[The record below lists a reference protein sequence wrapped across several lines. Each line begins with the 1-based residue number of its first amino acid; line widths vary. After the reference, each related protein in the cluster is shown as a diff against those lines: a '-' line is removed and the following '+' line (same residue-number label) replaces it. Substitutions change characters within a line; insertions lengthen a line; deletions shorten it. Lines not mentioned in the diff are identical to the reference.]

1 MNHIKTTKDAYCI
14 DDDYTKERKDVHK
27 TIIDYF
33 FNTAQN
39 TKEPPQAILL
49 GGGSASGKS
58 TLTKFWIKAYEMNH
72 IPLVCIDCDEIKLL
86 IPDYENVKKYNEE
99 TAAFYVHDESS
110 DIAEALLK
118 RCIQEK
124 KNLIYDG
131 TMKNLNKYKRL
142 VEYLI
147 ENEYNITVTV
157 VDVPIEIA
165 KERAEVRFLETGR
178 RVPDGIIEESH
189 REVPKTFV
197 AIKEMV
203 HEYTLYDTS
212 GIEPIEIIEKTEEG
226 KINVYDEK
234 RLEQF
239 YSKAELGLNI

>member
-1 MNHIKTTKDAYCI
+1 MKTTKDTYCVDGAY
-14 DDDYTKERKDVHK
+14 TNERKDIHK
-27 TIIDYF
+27 KIIDYF

-39 TKEPPQAILL
+39 IKEPPQAILL

-58 TLTKFWIKAYEMNH
+58 TLAKFWVKAYEKNF
-72 IPLVCIDCDEIKLL
+72 IPLVYIDCDEIKLL
-86 IPDYENVKKYNEE
+86 IPDYENVKTYNEE

-110 DIAEALLK
+110 DVAEALLRK
-118 RCIQEK
+118 CIKEK
-124 KNLIYDG
+124 KNFIYDG
-131 TMKNLNKYKRL
+131 TMKNLNKYKK
-142 VEYLI
+142 LI
-147 ENEYNITVTV
+147 ESLLENEYNITVTI

-165 KERAEVRFLETGR
+165 KKRAEARFLETGR
-178 RVPDGIIEESH
+178 RVPHEIIEESH

-197 AIKEMV
+197 AIKEIV

-226 KINVYDEK
+226 IINIYDEK

-239 YSKAELGLNI
+239 YSKAELGLST